1 MDYLKDVVFIGSLWA
16 HIVVFG
22 LILSVAFEDQFDMI
36 WPILPGL
43 AWLPFW
49 WPIHR
54 IAVEKAGFSLALE
67 QDLGGLPPYIEL
79 PWWSSLTFKL
89 IVLVVLIG
97 ASYGISYVRSNR

>member
-49 WPIHR
+49 NKIWADFRPT
-54 IAVEKAGFSLALE
+54 SNS
-67 QDLGGLPPYIEL
+67 LGGHPSR
-79 PWWSSLTFKL
+79 SS
-89 IVLVVLIG
+89 
-97 ASYGISYVRSNR
+97 